1 MSRNRAWRAIP
12 YDLSGAWAAR
22 SCSARLRSASSTRAD
37 ALIFFGL
44 RGAKPIRIFQS
55 IAAGLLG
62 RASLSGGMP
71 TALLGVLLH
80 FFIAFLIVTTCVV
93 ASRWIPLLRTRPIVS
108 GMFYGIGA
116 YLVMNLIVL
125 PLSAAGRPGFVPV
138 VVLNGLLIHM
148 FGVGVPSCLAAR
160 AAYG

>member
-1 MSRNRAWRAIP
+1 MASDSVQPQRSVGRAILLGTLAVGIL
-12 YDLSGAWAAR
+12 DA
-22 SCSARLRSASSTRAD
+22 AD

-44 RGAKPIRIFQS
+44 RGARPIRIFQS

-62 RASLSGGMP
+62 RASFSGGIP
-71 TALLGVLLH
+71 TALLGGLLH

-108 GMFYGIGA
+108 GVIYGIGA

-160 AAYG
+160 AAYGRSG